1 VVVVVVTTLR
11 MRSQNGAALCDGDG
25 DKKTYV
31 VVFTEGWST
40 SRGRLLVVMVDGEEK
55 EEKAGVW
62 EAAF

>member
-11 MRSQNGAALCDGDG
+11 MPSQNRAALRDGDG